1 MPTVE
6 ESALRKQMAAG
17 ELSGLFVVAGEE
29 KYMVGRLS
37 KQLIKKPQGGPS
49 QSSTTK
55 PLPMS
60 PPWRPSGTPPRRC
73 PFLRSASASLCP
85 ISMWS
90 PRAPTN

>member
-29 KYMVGRLS
+29 KDMVEIGRA
-37 KQLIKKPQGGPS
+37 KKPQGGPS

-60 PPWRPSGTPPRRC
+60 PPWTPSGTPPRRC

-90 PRAPTN
+90 PRAPTS

>member
-37 KQLIKKPQGGPS
+37 KQLIKKPQGGPY
-49 QSSTTK
+49 QS
-55 PLPMS
+55 
-60 PPWRPSGTPPRRC
+60 
-73 PFLRSASASLCP
+73 
-85 ISMWS
+85 
-90 PRAPTN
+90 